1 MICKMVRLIAAGCI
15 LLISLGS
22 PVAAQ
27 NAIVNGKAEGIKPIP
42 DPVLQELVNEAARA
56 TLAKYKDKKLE
67 ESNLAIT
74 LIDLSN
80 PQRPTQASFRGAE
93 PIYPA
98 SV

>member
-1 MICKMVRLIAAGCI
+1 MAQSPGLKISPDAA
-15 LLISLGS
+15 
-22 PVAAQ
+22 
-27 NAIVNGKAEGIKPIP
+27 
-42 DPVLQELVNEAARA
+42 LQELVNEAARA